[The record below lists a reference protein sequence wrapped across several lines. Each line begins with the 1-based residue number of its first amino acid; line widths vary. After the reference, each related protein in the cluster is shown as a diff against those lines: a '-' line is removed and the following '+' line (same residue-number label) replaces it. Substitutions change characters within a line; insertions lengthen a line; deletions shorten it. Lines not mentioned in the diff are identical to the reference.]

1 MWVLLFEF
9 KIVIIVV
16 VFGFLIISLVNF
28 GYMRDFEI
36 VRREV
41 LEVRI
46 VNFIIIKIRKIF
58 ENSYVFKIRNN
69 MKDVFNKLRNKLVFL
84 KKKEKI
90 V

>member
-1 MWVLLFEF
+1 
-9 KIVIIVV
+9 
-16 VFGFLIISLVNF
+16 
-28 GYMRDFEI
+28 MRDFEI

>member
-9 KIVIIVV
+9 KIVLIVV
-16 VFGFLIISLVNF
+16 VFGLLIISLVNF

-46 VNFIIIKIRKIF
+46 KNFIIKIRKIF

-69 MKDVFNKLRNKLVFL
+69 MEDVFNKLR
-84 KKKEKI
+84 I
-90 V
+90 